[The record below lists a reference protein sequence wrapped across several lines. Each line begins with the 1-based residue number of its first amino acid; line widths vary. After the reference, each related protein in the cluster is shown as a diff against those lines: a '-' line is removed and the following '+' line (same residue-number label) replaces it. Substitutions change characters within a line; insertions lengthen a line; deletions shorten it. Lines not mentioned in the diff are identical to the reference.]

1 MHNTILI
8 RGKLFP
14 KTPFVIEAIKKWFDG
29 EIILSTWEHED
40 TKNYNKIVDKVILTK
55 DPGQGPIQQFKR
67 QLVSYNE
74 GIKHCTGNKILCIRT
89 DIVCNEDIFKIYNS
103 INKKPKENFKLFNS
117 KILIGNMMSI
127 DPENGVIGEPEYL
140 KYFRL
145 CDWFQC
151 GESEDIKKFVN
162 IISEVD
168 NIKDTKLCTEQLWLL
183 LIIKQNLFKNL
194 DINKF
199 ETILQFN
206 WDIVLNN
213 FEIKNT
219 KSTLKIENFNWSFQP
234 EFLNG
239 YITEQKFNNKYE
251 QLFKL

>member
-1 MHNTILI
+1 MHNTILV
-8 RGKLFP
+8 RGRLFE
-14 KTPFVIEAIKKWFDG
+14 KTPLVIKTIKKWFDG

-40 TKNYNKIVDKVILTK
+40 TNTYNKIVDKIVLTK

-74 GIKHCTGNKILCIRT
+74 GIKHANGENTLCIRS
-89 DIVCNEDIFKIYNS
+89 DILCNENVFMAYDNI
-103 INKKPKENFKLFNS
+103 KKTPKENFKLFNS

-127 DPENGVIGEPEYL
+127 DPDIGVSGEPEHL

-151 GESEDIKKFVN
+151 GQTEDIKKFSN

-168 NIKDTKLCTEQLWLL
+168 NIKDTNLCTEQLWLL
-183 LIIKQNLFKNL
+183 LIVKQNLFNNL

-199 ETILQFN
+199 ESIIKFN
-206 WDIVLNN
+206 WDIILNN

-219 KSTLKIENFNWSFQP
+219 RSSLKIENFNWSFQP

-251 QLFKL
+251 QQFGI